1 MTFLNSTNSGYIVGG
16 AGLFTVAAILYMAY
30 DTTGKKLREKN
41 ITILEAAS
49 AIINPYANSKS
60 KSASPISWETNSDK
74 VNSDKASGSKKKRKS
89 KRRK

>member
-49 AIINPYANSKS
+49 AIINPYTNSKS
-60 KSASPISWETNSDK
+60 KSASPISWEINP
-74 VNSDKASGSKKKRKS
+74 DKASGSKKKRKT

>member
-49 AIINPYANSKS
+49 AIIHPYANSKS

-74 VNSDKASGSKKKRKS
+74 ASGSKKRRKS
-89 KRRK
+89 KRVNTKRRK